1 MKVENDGQVPAD
13 MVLLHANDDQDSGT
27 CYVLTKNLDGETNL
41 KLKQAPKSLNQE
53 FKNVSKLKELK
64 GSMKYEEPNDQIYK
78 FKGNFSVKLSTEDE
92 IKEIGLKSENILLR
106 GTSLKNTPF
115 VYGCVVYTGHDTKI
129 QMNNSSA
136 SYKTSK
142 LMRHADKQILTIFL
156 VQVLISFACAVIGAR
171 FLITNRKN

>member
-1 MKVENDGQVPAD
+1 
-13 MVLLHANDDQDSGT
+13 
-27 CYVLTKNLDGETNL
+27 
-41 KLKQAPKSLNQE
+41 
-53 FKNVSKLKELK
+53 
-64 GSMKYEEPNDQIYK
+64 MKYEEPNDQIYK